1 MIIIV
6 LLMHA
11 LLAVIFPIGR
21 AVAQI
26 AAPVFFTG
34 VRMMGGGLILLGY
47 HFARYGALS
56 PRIMQVLSAILAF
69 TITGIYLTNVPEFW
83 ALQYIPAAKA
93 AFVYSLSPFA
103 AAILSYFFFQEKMT
117 LKKLLG
123 MLIGLVG
130 FMIMIIH
137 DAPGESSSD
146 FSIGFFSAAE
156 GALIVAAISS
166 AAGWIIMRRKIRK
179 KRCSTIEALSI
190 SMILGGVL
198 CFIQSAL
205 VESWDPLPITDYP
218 NNLALFIGYALLA
231 IICSNL
237 LGYTLYTVMLKK
249 YTTTFLSF
257 AGFVEPIFAA
267 IYGWFFLGE
276 IVTGYFFLSSFLV
289 FIGLYVFYME
299 ELRQGYVT
307 L

>member
-26 AAPVFFTG
+26 AAPAFFTG
-34 VRMMGGGLILLGY
+34 VRMMGGGIILLGY
-47 HFARYGALS
+47 HFARHGTLS
-56 PRIMQVLSAILAF
+56 SRIKQILSAILAF
-69 TITGIYLTNVPEFW
+69 TLTGIYLTNVLEFW

-93 AFVYSLSPFA
+93 AFIYSLSPFA

-137 DAPGESSSD
+137 HAPGENTEY
-146 FSIGFFSAAE
+146 SIGFFSAAE
-156 GALIVAAISS
+156 GALVVAAIAS
-166 AAGWIIMRRKIRK
+166 AVGWIIMRRKIRK

-190 SMILGGVL
+190 SMILGGAF

-205 VESWDPLPITDYP
+205 LESWDPLPITDYP
-218 NNLALFIGYALLA
+218 NNLAPFIGYTLLA
-231 IICSNL
+231 IVCSNL

-257 AGFVEPIFAA
+257 AGFIEPICAA

-276 IVTGYFFLSSFLV
+276 IVTGYFVLSSFLV

-299 ELRQGYVT
+299 ELRQGYIT
-307 L
+307 